1 MDSKAT
7 APQSAPPQRRR
18 GEALEHALLEAAWAE
33 LDANGYANLTME
45 AVAARAGTSRP
56 VLSRRWPTRSDLAL
70 AAIRHHF
77 DADPIDLPDHGN
89 LRDDLLDYLRQAND
103 RRSQLVGPLMLR
115 FSGIVSDSDGGLAG
129 LREQLIGGRPTLLDA
144 LLDRA
149 GERGELD
156 RASMPPIVAQLPF
169 TLLRH
174 ELLMRMAPAD
184 DDTIVAIVDDVFLP
198 LVSRTAESGTATPR
212 RRGVD
217 SSP

>member
-1 MDSKAT
+1 MDSKSAT
-7 APQSAPPQRRR
+7 PQRRR
-18 GEALEHALLEAAWAE
+18 GEALERALLDAAWAE
-33 LDANGYANLTME
+33 LDANGYSDLTME

-89 LRDDLLDYLRQAND
+89 LRDDLIDYLRQANE

-129 LREQLIGGRPTLLDA
+129 LREQLIGGRPTMLDTI
-144 LLDRA
+144 LDRA
-149 GERGELD
+149 AARGELD
-156 RASMPPIVAQLPF
+156 RAALPPIVAQLPF

-184 DDTIVAIVDDVFLP
+184 DATIVAIVDEVFLP
-198 LVSRTAESGTATPR
+198 LATRRGPAASGHS
-212 RRGVD
+212 GVD
-217 SSP
+217 SRP

>member
-1 MDSKAT
+1 MDSK
-7 APQSAPPQRRR
+7 SAAPQRRR
-18 GEALEHALLEAAWAE
+18 GEALERALLDAAWAE
-33 LDANGYANLTME
+33 LDANGYSDLTME

-89 LRDDLLDYLRQAND
+89 LRDDLIDYLRQANE

-129 LREQLIGGRPTLLDA
+129 LREQLIGGRPTMLDTI
-144 LLDRA
+144 LDRA
-149 GERGELD
+149 AARGELD
-156 RASMPPIVAQLPF
+156 RAALPPIVAQLPF

-184 DDTIVAIVDDVFLP
+184 DATIVAIVDDVFLP
-198 LVSRTAESGTATPR
+198 LAARSGTAGP
-212 RRGVD
+212 G
-217 SSP
+217 PAA

>member
-1 MDSKAT
+1 MDSKA
-7 APQSAPPQRRR
+7 SVPQRRR
-18 GEALEHALLEAAWAE
+18 GEALERALLDAAWAE
-33 LDANGYANLTME
+33 LDANGYSDLTME

-89 LRDDLLDYLRQAND
+89 LRDDLIDYLRQANE

-129 LREQLIGGRPTLLDA
+129 LREQLIGGRPTMLDTI
-144 LLDRA
+144 LDRA
-149 GERGELD
+149 AARGELD
-156 RASMPPIVAQLPF
+156 RAALPPIVAQLPF

-184 DDTIVAIVDDVFLP
+184 DATIVAIVDDVFLP
-198 LVSRTAESGTATPR
+198 LAARSGTAGP
-212 RRGVD
+212 G
-217 SSP
+217 PAA